1 MAELPASRFVAGSPG
16 KDGSAV
22 TKPASSGYFLSARA
36 TAETLP
42 ASALSAKFASTVGTS
57 PASAND
63 DRMRRSI
70 SASCSLREAGY

>member
-1 MAELPASRFVAGSPG
+1 VAELPASRFVAGSPG

-42 ASALSAKFASTVGTS
+42 ALALSAKLASIVGTN
-57 PASAND
+57 PAAAKEA
-63 DRMRRSI
+63 RIRRNI
-70 SASCSLREAGY
+70 TASCSLREARY